1 MICDGIDMEDGIE
14 EVCINKEW
22 YSIAGS
28 GGVGVY
34 GNVSVGLRWWWWML
48 RMNWKAIVD
57 IFWSWLGCGETMNRA
72 TSCLVKN
79 ASVNSFKIQN

>member
-14 EVCINKEW
+14 EVWINKEW

-34 GNVSVGLRWWWWML
+34 GNVSVGLRWWWWM
-48 RMNWKAIVD
+48 
-57 IFWSWLGCGETMNRA
+57 
-72 TSCLVKN
+72 
-79 ASVNSFKIQN
+79 